1 MGVLTDLAE
10 IISWACIILGSFFC
24 VVGGIGLL
32 RLPDLFSR
40 MHGAGIIDTMGA
52 CTILLGLT
60 FQAGLSIVTLKLVL
74 IIVFIVFT
82 SPTAT
87 HALARA
93 ALHGGARPQL
103 GEPVEDD
110 PASQGEVSSKT

>member
-1 MGVLTDLAE
+1 MALFLEFLSWGLL
-10 IISWACIILGSFFC
+10 IIGSMMLII
-24 VVGGIGLL
+24 GGIGMV
-32 RLPDLFSR
+32 RLPDIFSR

-74 IIVFIVFT
+74 IVVFIVFT

-87 HALARA
+87 LAR
-93 ALHGGARPQL
+93 
-103 GEPVEDD
+103 
-110 PASQGEVSSKT
+110 QGEASSKT

>member
-1 MGVLTDLAE
+1 MITLFLE
-10 IISWACIILGSFFC
+10 ILSWGLLIIGSMMLII
-24 VVGGIGLL
+24 GGIGMV
-32 RLPDLFSR
+32 RLPDVFSR
-40 MHGAGIIDTMGA
+40 MHGAGIIATMGA

-74 IIVFIVFT
+74 IIVFIVVT

-87 HALARA
+87 LALARA

-103 GEPVEDD
+103 DEPVEDD
-110 PASQGEVSSKT
+110 PASQGEASSKT

>member
-1 MGVLTDLAE
+1 MALFLE
-10 IISWACIILGSFFC
+10 ILSWGLLIIGSMMLII
-24 VVGGIGLL
+24 GGIGMV
-32 RLPDLFSR
+32 RLPDVFSR
-40 MHGAGIIDTMGA
+40 MHGSGIIDTMGA

-60 FQAGLSIVTLKLVL
+60 FQAGLSIVTLKLFL

-93 ALHGGARPQL
+93 ALHGGACPQL
-103 GEPVEDD
+103 GEPAEDD
-110 PASQGEVSSKT
+110 PASQGEASSKT

>member
-1 MGVLTDLAE
+1 MALFLE
-10 IISWACIILGSFFC
+10 ILSWGLLIIGSMMLII
-24 VVGGIGLL
+24 GGIGMV
-32 RLPDLFSR
+32 RLPDVFSR

-74 IIVFIVFT
+74 IIVFIVVT

-93 ALHGGARPQL
+93 ALHSGARPQL
-103 GEPVEDD
+103 DEPVEDD
-110 PASQGEVSSKT
+110 PASQGEASSKT

>member
-1 MGVLTDLAE
+1 MALFLE
-10 IISWACIILGSFFC
+10 ILSW
-24 VVGGIGLL
+24 GLL
-32 RLPDLFSR
+32 ITGSVMLIIGAIGMVRLPDVYAR
-40 MHGAGIIDTMGA
+40 MHGVGIIDTMGA

-60 FQAGLSIVTLKLVL
+60 FQSGLDIVTVKLVL
-74 IIVFIVFT
+74 IVVFIVFT

-103 GEPVEDD
+103 DEPVDEDS
-110 PASQGEVSSKT
+110 AREGEAPSKT

>member
-1 MGVLTDLAE
+1 MITLFLE
-10 IISWACIILGSFFC
+10 ILSLGLLIIGSMMLII
-24 VVGGIGLL
+24 GGIGMV
-32 RLPDLFSR
+32 RLPDVFSR

-103 GEPVEDD
+103 GEPVQDD
-110 PASQGEVSSKT
+110 PASQGEASSKT